1 VNSGRGPRPASPAQ
15 HGLLR
20 HLELRLA
27 RAEAGDAIG
36 ATIER
41 AVDVARYFP
50 DGLGVALADGGSA
63 SHAWL
68 GLATTAD
75 RHWAERAEWRAAL
88 PIPALVARR
97 ALLFAC
103 AISFPR
109 GMRRLQELAAERD
122 AWGLADDEVAR
133 ARLRLQLDRAVRST
147 CLAPPPIQAFMHIS
161 AQRDQPHAEF
171 VCEALP
177 ICYARGGD
185 GARRAALDALPT
197 WIPSFSAAEP
207 RARLWNVAALAAWR
221 QGAPEEAISCLER
234 AEDARRELD
243 ALDPAGRH
251 LRVIFASNRARVESE
266 SGRPELAW
274 TRMLDVLGRVAEQP
288 ELVGVRWYHLQRAFG
303 IARRAGRLDALVGWV
318 DERVEIQA
326 ALAAEHGTSAVDL
339 FQQQDALRVVL
350 ALADARFD
358 LGDVPGAVAGY
369 EDGLATLHAS
379 GLELPDL
386 AWSLAT
392 ALLIAKEGTHAVLG

>member
-1 VNSGRGPRPASPAQ
+1 MIRGRGSRPASPAQ
-15 HGLLR
+15 RGLLR

-50 DGLGVALADGGSA
+50 DGLGAALASEA
-63 SHAWL
+63 SVTHAWL

-75 RHWAERAEWRAAL
+75 RHWAARAEWRVAL
-88 PIPALVARR
+88 PVPALVGRR
-97 ALLFAC
+97 VLLLAC
-103 AISFPR
+103 AISFAR
-109 GMRRLQELAAERD
+109 GMHRLQQLAAERD
-122 AWGLADDEVAR
+122 AWGLADDELAR
-133 ARLRLQLDRAVRST
+133 ARLRLQLDRTMRST
-147 CLAPPPIQAFMHIS
+147 CLAPAPVQAFMHVS
-161 AQRDQPHAEF
+161 ARRDQPHAEF

-177 ICYARGGD
+177 ICYARGGEE
-185 GARRAALDALPT
+185 ARRAALHALPA
-197 WIPSFSAAEP
+197 WIPSFAAAEP
-207 RARLWNVAALAAWR
+207 RARLWNVVALAAWR
-221 QGAPEEAISCLER
+221 QDAPDEAISCLER

-243 ALDPAGRH
+243 AHDPAGRH

-274 TRMLDVLGRVAEQP
+274 TRMLDVLGRVADEP
-288 ELVGVRWYHLQRAFG
+288 DLFGVRWYHLQRAFG
-303 IARRAGRLDALVGWV
+303 IARRAGRLDALVRWV

-326 ALAAEHGTSAVDL
+326 ALAAEPSASTVDL
-339 FQQQDALRVVL
+339 FQQRDALRVVL

-358 LGDVPGAVAGY
+358 LGDVVGAVAGY

-386 AWSLAT
+386 AWSFAT